1 VKGALRGFEGVELRD
16 PSELRLPEP
25 PDDRRRSRVRA
36 ELVLARP
43 SLEPLARL
51 GLDPDPL
58 GAFAQA
64 FTALRPDAGDRAS
77 VCVDL
82 LPAIGRD
89 RRRLSRRLLRDAKR
103 AHRPQPSVG
112 EILRGERP
120 PAMDPFT
127 RREVSRELDA
137 KLNDSGPLFR
147 LQVLV
152 RTQADDRAAAKLV
165 LRSLLASFEQFSDRN
180 WLRVAGWPFRGLGF
194 VGADLPGRRGR
205 FDRRLDSG
213 LFRPAR
219 RGVVG
224 AREVLAFLKPPTVH
238 CTAANVVRSGTL
250 LPPPPRL
257 PEFTGQVDLIPLGQ
271 VASEDGERRVG
282 VRTADTFFSY
292 VAGRSRYGKTE
303 LAIAQFVHLVR
314 SGHGGL
320 FLDPHEDAVARIK
333 RYLTD
338 EGLRERVVEI
348 NLAGRATE
356 RQPGWN
362 LFELAGREAF
372 DAEARVE
379 AVVDAFASALRWDE
393 RNARALNL
401 TTQAAAA
408 LTAVARVL
416 PVELAPTIFQLPTLL
431 SDESFRRACLPF
443 LPKASQ
449 RFWLDRFPR
458 LSEEAITPV
467 TNLVDR
473 LRASSATTA
482 LLGQSQST
490 YRIREAMDDGLI
502 VLACPGSGGMR
513 DRLVANLLVF
523 DLLHAAKA
531 RADVA
536 PDARRPFYVFLDE
549 VQSYDGASSGNLAAL
564 LEQSAKYGIR
574 AFLLNQNPERLTPA
588 TLNAITTN
596 RSHLMTSALN
606 AHAAGLIIRE
616 WGGRPDASA
625 IVKLPRY
632 RFLAQVTDRGEATS
646 PFLLQGLP
654 VEEFFGPGHAEGVDA
669 LEQAIAARS
678 GQLVSDTH
686 AHLETLDERIAE
698 RFGGGTS
705 GTRARHRRARVGP
718 RSAAGRSGP
727 RGVRRSDPRGGAAAG
742 SHDRGP
748 QSLAQ
753 HRLLTTAQL
762 QAIHT
767 PDASA
772 RWAQRLL
779 ATLERARLAGS
790 IRIEGALKLWH
801 LTEAGSNWLAG
812 SDARGHQRPKVLT
825 AEQAA
830 GQLWRHTLAVNDA
843 GIAFLRA
850 AHERGDEFGPLSWRH
865 EVAHRIG
872 PPGRHRGLVV
882 ADALVTY
889 LSSDGDDDSLE
900 YRFLELDRATLTV
913 DRLVAK
919 LAGYTRLYRDRDER
933 GEPAW
938 QRRYL
943 AFPAV
948 LVVLAGERRELLGR
962 RLATAAAL
970 CRADPELERARE
982 IAPSFCL
989 LEDLMEHGPF
999 APIFRSARD
1008 PGRAVDWLGTS

>member
-1 VKGALRGFEGVELRD
+1 MGERRQDDPTLLILIAIGVASLFVWRTIKSIDPSAIARQLVSQLDVLLLGVVALAALWLVRQLATHRALRSRSSVAVVPADEFDPSEQAVTLFASQLARARRSFVSWFDRSASAVRIRLEADADGRLVYLLEFPDHARELVKGALRGFEGVELRD

-25 PDDRRRSRVRA
+25 SDDRRRSRVRA
-36 ELVLARP
+36 ELILARP

-51 GLDPDPL
+51 GLEPDPL

-64 FTALRPDAGDRAS
+64 FTALRPDTGDRAS
-77 VCVDL
+77 VCIDL

-89 RRRLSRRLLRDAKR
+89 GRRLRRRLLRAAR
-103 AHRPQPSVG
+103 REHRPQPSVG
-112 EILRGERP
+112 EVLRGERP
-120 PAMDPFT
+120 PPMDPFT
-127 RREVSRELDA
+127 RREVARELDA
-137 KLNDSGPLFR
+137 KIKDSGPLFR
-147 LQVLV
+147 LQILV
-152 RTQADDRAAAKLV
+152 RTEADDRGRAKLV
-165 LRSLLASFEQFSDRN
+165 LRSMLAGFEQLSDRN

-194 VGADLPGRRGR
+194 AGADLPGRRGR

-219 RGVVG
+219 RGTVG
-224 AREVLAFLKPPTVH
+224 AREVIAFLKPPTVH

-257 PEFTGQVDLIPLGQ
+257 TEFTGQVDLIPIGR
-271 VASEDGERRVG
+271 VAAEGGERHVG

-333 RYLTD
+333 SYLTA
-338 EGLRERVVEI
+338 EGLRERVIEI
-348 NLAGRATE
+348 NLAGRAIE

-362 LFELAGREAF
+362 LFELAGNEPV

-379 AVVDAFASALRWDE
+379 AIVDAFASALRWDE

-408 LTAVARVL
+408 LAAVARVL
-416 PVELAPTIFQLPTLL
+416 PAELAPTIFQLPALL
-431 SDESFRRACLPF
+431 SDEDFRRACLPF

-564 LEQSAKYGIR
+564 LEQSAKYGVR

-606 AHAAGLIIRE
+606 SHAAGLIVRE

-632 RFLAQVTDRGEATS
+632 RFLAQVTDRGEAST
-646 PFLLQGLP
+646 PFLLEGMP
-654 VEEFFGPGHAEGVDA
+654 VEEFFGPGDPNGLEA
-669 LEQAIAARS
+669 LEQAVAERS
-678 GQLVSDTH
+678 GQHAEHVE

-698 RFGGGTS
+698 ALRRRHKRHAS
-705 GTRARHRRARVGP
+705 EEARTRPAPVGRRKI
-718 RSAAGRSGP
+718 RSE
-727 RGVRRSDPRGGAAAG
+727 RSD
-742 SHDRGP
+742 
-748 QSLAQ
+748 
-753 HRLLTTAQL
+753 
-762 QAIHT
+762 QA
-767 PDASA
+767 
-772 RWAQRLL
+772 
-779 ATLERARLAGS
+779 
-790 IRIEGALKLWH
+790 
-801 LTEAGSNWLAG
+801 
-812 SDARGHQRPKVLT
+812 
-825 AEQAA
+825 
-830 GQLWRHTLAVNDA
+830 
-843 GIAFLRA
+843 
-850 AHERGDEFGPLSWRH
+850 
-865 EVAHRIG
+865 
-872 PPGRHRGLVV
+872 
-882 ADALVTY
+882 
-889 LSSDGDDDSLE
+889 
-900 YRFLELDRATLTV
+900 
-913 DRLVAK
+913 
-919 LAGYTRLYRDRDER
+919 
-933 GEPAW
+933 
-938 QRRYL
+938 
-943 AFPAV
+943 
-948 LVVLAGERRELLGR
+948 
-962 RLATAAAL
+962 
-970 CRADPELERARE
+970 
-982 IAPSFCL
+982 
-989 LEDLMEHGPF
+989 
-999 APIFRSARD
+999 
-1008 PGRAVDWLGTS
+1008 